1 MTPPLIQHPT
11 LGVNA
16 RILRCRRCGK
26 VTGMVMLGIK
36 NWRAK
41 CRHCG
46 ETVAG
51 LGQSVARGA
60 AHGDPCP
67 RCKEQA
73 GYVDGEQLL
82 EGEQLTDNAPCKE
95 CEAELASWREVVAA
109 GGVYWKC
116 GDGHQ
121 GVIKPGALAAE
132 VRERSGVPAP
142 NPCGV
147 AFTKEECPQC
157 SPAAWSDPG
166 QGSEGGD
173 GDEA

>member
-1 MTPPLIQHPT
+1 MTTPLILHPT
-11 LGVNA
+11 LGVNPHVTK
-16 RILRCRRCGK
+16 CRRCGAD
-26 VTGMVMLGIK
+26 TGLALLGIK

-46 ETVAG
+46 VTVFG
-51 LGQSVARGA
+51 LGQRVALGSA
-60 AHGDPCP
+60 TGEPCP
-67 RCKEQA
+67 RCKEKA
-73 GYVDGEQLL
+73 GYIDGEQML
-82 EGEQLTDNAPCKE
+82 EGEPVPDSEQCKE

-116 GDGHQ
+116 GAGHQ
-121 GVIKPGALAAE
+121 GVIRPGALAAE

-142 NPCGV
+142 DPCGV

-157 SPAAWSDPG
+157 NPAAWSDPG